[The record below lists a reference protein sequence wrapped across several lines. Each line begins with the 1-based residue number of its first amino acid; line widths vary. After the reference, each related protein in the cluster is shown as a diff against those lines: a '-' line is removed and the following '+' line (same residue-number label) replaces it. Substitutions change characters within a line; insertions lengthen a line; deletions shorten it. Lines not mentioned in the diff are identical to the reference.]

1 LYSTASSRN
10 LIGGA
15 GLSIRLGRTVN
26 LSVDIAREDQSAPAA
41 LNRYRENRA
50 GIIFTY
56 HPR

>member
-1 LYSTASSRN
+1 
-10 LIGGA
+10 
-15 GLSIRLGRTVN
+15 VN